1 MNKNEC
7 LGAKIKALRKAKNFS
22 QEVLAEKADLSPRQV
37 VKIEN
42 AQSSP
47 NIQTI
52 QKIASA
58 LGVSIQQILD
68 NDSYDSLDIVR
79 SKAHYILDKMS
90 ENNLRLALR
99 ILSCFE

>member
-1 MNKNEC
+1 MNENEC
-7 LGAKIKALRKAKNFS
+7 LGAKIRALRKAKGFS

-52 QKIASA
+52 QKIAFA

-68 NDSYDSLDIVR
+68 NGSYDSIELVR
-79 SKAHYILDKMS
+79 ENAHK
-90 ENNLRLALR
+90 
-99 ILSCFE
+99 